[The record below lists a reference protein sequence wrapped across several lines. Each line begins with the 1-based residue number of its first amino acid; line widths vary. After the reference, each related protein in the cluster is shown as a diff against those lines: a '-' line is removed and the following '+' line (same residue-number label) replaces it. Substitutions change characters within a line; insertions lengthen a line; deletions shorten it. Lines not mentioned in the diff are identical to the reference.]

1 MQWLEEEVATF
12 AEVLLIKR
20 KVAYLVVTT
29 TRAGLFAKGQPAF
42 SAFGEIFYTHLCNI
56 SIKHLWVLNI
66 FLEVS
71 HILSH

>member
-42 SAFGEIFYTHLCNI
+42 FALE
-56 SIKHLWVLNI
+56 K
-66 FLEVS
+66 FLHAS
-71 HILSH
+71 L